1 MTSSTKDQNQDG
13 GSKSLHFEQDERE
26 ENEKRRYLMELNRR
40 FFVEGP
46 TRQSFNSISTE
57 KSDLAAEAD

>member
-1 MTSSTKDQNQDG
+1 MSSTKDQNQDG
-13 GSKSLHFEQDERE
+13 GSKSPRLEQGERE

-46 TRQSFNSISTE
+46 TRLSFDSISTD
-57 KSDLAAEAD
+57 KSDLVPEAD

>member
-1 MTSSTKDQNQDG
+1 MSSTKDQNQDG
-13 GSKSLHFEQDERE
+13 GSKSPHFERDERE
-26 ENEKRRYLMELNRR
+26 ENEKRRYLMELNCL

-46 TRQSFNSISTE
+46 TRQSFDSISTE